1 MSQIWVSCNTVNDL
15 GTTERS
21 AAVGFSFGNGKYIG
35 SFSSEEAVREA
46 KKYEKCVIDYK
57 GYPRG
62 HVGKRGWSSIASE

>member
-1 MSQIWVSCNTVNDL
+1 MMEKYVLAFD
-15 GTTERS
+15 
-21 AAVGFSFGNGKYIG
+21 GKYIG
-35 SFSSEEAVREA
+35 SFSSEEAGMEA